1 MGGSPLKTYT
11 PEQRSRHAEMLAN
24 RVRKRHALLSRKFA
38 KQNIEAFRLYD
49 WDIPEIRAVVDWYAG
64 HVVVAEYTRTQTGP
78 DWLPEMGLAVAHAL
92 DIPESRL
99 YLKKRQ
105 TAAREGE
112 KRYQRSR
119 KEGQR
124 FSLRERDL
132 RFWVNLSQQLDT
144 GLFSDHRDTR
154 SLIRDMAA
162 DQDFLNLYCYTGS
175 FTCYAAAGG
184 ARSSVSVDRSGPY
197 LRWAGDNLALND
209 LQGRKHQMI
218 RSDAGVFLEKARDQG
233 RRFTLAMVDPPSFST
248 IRTGGEGFDVLRD
261 HPKLIRR
268 VLRIM
273 EPGGV
278 VFFSTNHQRFVSRF
292 DDLPASRIEEI
303 TPDTVPEDYRN
314 RKVHRC
320 WRIQNPE

>member
-1 MGGSPLKTYT
+1 MKTYT
-11 PEQRSRHAEMLAN
+11 PEQRARHAEMLAN
-24 RVRKRHALLSRKFA
+24 RVHKRHAILSRKFA

-64 HVVVAEYTRTQTGP
+64 HLVVAEYVRTQTGP
-78 DWLPEMGLAVAHAL
+78 DWLPEMGRAVAAAL
-92 DIPESRL
+92 GVPESRL
-99 YLKKRQ
+99 FLKKRQ
-105 TAAREGE
+105 TAVKEGE

-119 KEGQR
+119 ARGQR

-132 RFWVNLSQQLDT
+132 QFWVNLSQQLDT

-154 SLIRDMAA
+154 KLILEMAR

-197 LRWAGDNLALND
+197 LRWTGDNLALNG
-209 LQGRKHQMI
+209 LQDRDHQMV

-248 IRTGGEGFDVLRD
+248 VRTTGEGFDVLRD
-261 HPKLIRR
+261 HPQLIRR

-273 EPGGV
+273 EPGGI
-278 VFFSTNHQRFVSRF
+278 VFFSTNHQRFEPRF
-292 DDLPASRIEEI
+292 QDLPDAGIEEI

-314 RKVHRC
+314 RRVHRC
-320 WRIQNPE
+320 WRILNGE